1 MKRAVVSL
9 AALTFALAVGLQAQ
23 DTANFA
29 GTWKLNMEKSE
40 MGGGGRS
47 GRGGRGGGMM
57 GEMTVS
63 QTATE
68 LTVTRGQNTIV
79 YKLDGSEVTIPS
91 PRGEAK
97 AKARVEGTTIVIET
111 TRSMGENTITTT
123 STWSMEGGTLV
134 VSSVTATPMGER
146 KAKMVYDKAS

>member
-9 AALTFALAVGLQAQ
+9 AALTFALTVGLQAQ
-23 DTANFA
+23 GAANFA

-40 MGGGGRS
+40 MGGGGR
-47 GRGGRGGGMM
+47 GGRGGGMPGDM
-57 GEMTVS
+57 VIK

-68 LTVTRGQNTIV
+68 LSVTRGENTTV
-79 YKLDGSEVTIPS
+79 YKLDGSEVTIPG

-97 AKARVEGTTIVIET
+97 AKARAEGATIVIET

-123 STWSMEGGTLV
+123 STWSMEGDNLV
-134 VSSVTATPMGER
+134 ISSVSATPMGER
-146 KAKMVYDKAS
+146 KTKMVYDKAS